1 MASTP
6 LFIIPWTFFC
16 FFPMI
21 FAMATLGLKEM
32 EEFLWEGREKT
43 VPSWLPQFGFQAC

>member
-32 EEFLWEGREKT
+32 EKI
-43 VPSWLPQFGFQAC
+43 FGMVGKKLGQLAVSF